1 MPSEAARHT
10 GSEVRGDEP
19 AAFEPSPPATRMG
32 IAVLSLLGIFVALY
46 LSMYKWGL
54 MGAIQCQLG
63 GCQTVQNSP
72 WSMLFGQPVAVWGL
86 GAYITLLAV
95 AIVGLQPRFV
105 NARWVA
111 LALFGISGVGVLFS
125 AYLTYLE
132 AAVIHAWCQWCVVSA
147 ILITLIFL
155 LSVPGLK
162 RAR

>member
-1 MPSEAARHT
+1 VTTSEAARP
-10 GSEVRGDEP
+10 EVHGDDY
-19 AAFEPSPPATRMG
+19 ADASPRPPVARMA

-46 LSMYKWGL
+46 LSMHKWGM
-54 MGAIQCQLG
+54 MGPLQCTIG
-63 GCQTVQNSP
+63 GCETVQNSP

-86 GAYITLLAV
+86 GAYVTLLV
-95 AIVGLQPRFV
+95 ISVLGLQPSFAD
-105 NARWVA
+105 ARWVA